1 MENAC
6 RLGVDA
12 MIVTGGDG
20 TQHIA
25 RDFFNKAVNVV
36 GVPKTIGNDLD
47 ASEVTFGFDTAPVIA
62 TEAIDRL
69 DTTAESHHREAGR
82 IALPPA
88 LAEVLTSS
96 WSPKSRSNSKP
107 SATLFAPV
115 NFVLQPYRGRRR
127 RQTARYRSLWQA
139 YLPGWA
145 GRRSQ

>member
-1 MENAC
+1 MENAR

-25 RDFFNKAVNVV
+25 RDFFNKGVNVV
-36 GVPKTIGNDLD
+36 GVPKTIDNDLD
-47 ASEVTFGFDTAPVIA
+47 ASEVTFDTALIIA

-69 DTTAESHHREAGR
+69 DTTAESHHRDAGR

-88 LAEVLTSS
+88 LAEVLTSC

-115 NFVLQPYRGRRR
+115 NFVASALALSWSPKASNCPLPIPVASLSPRLGRA
-127 RQTARYRSLWQA
+127 T
-139 YLPGWA
+139 
-145 GRRSQ
+145 